1 MLVFYDDI
9 LIYNSTLDLHINHL
23 KEVLEV
29 LKRNKLYVRR
39 FKCSFCKNQV
49 KYLSHIITTYG
60 VATGS
65 KKTKAIKGCPTP
77 KSVKELRGFLGLAG
91 YYRKSIRGFDII
103 NKSLIDLLNNI
114 RFQLS
119 VFAEEAFN

>member
-1 MLVFYDDI
+1 MLEGSSVFSVRI
-9 LIYNSTLDLHINHL
+9 KQLM
-23 KEVLEV
+23 VLPQA
-29 LKRNKLYVRR
+29 L
-39 FKCSFCKNQV
+39 
-49 KYLSHIITTYG
+49 
-60 VATGS
+60 
-65 KKTKAIKGCPTP
+65 KKTEAIKGCPTP

-103 NKSLIDLLNNI
+103 NKSLIDLLKNI